1 MATLAELA
9 RTHTTLDDASV
20 DHLQRLVRGWGMLAD
35 LCFGDL
41 VLLADSSGSSFVVLG
56 QMRPSTSQTLHHDDL
71 VGRIVPEAERPVVA
85 RAFRSGEIV
94 EGEVALGELAD
105 RVRMQGVPVRMDG
118 QVIAVM
124 TREAPL
130 ERDASAG
137 CARTRLRRHLR
148 AFRPDDR
155 AGRVPLRHRR

>member
-9 RTHTTLDDASV
+9 RAHTSLDDDAM

-41 VLLADSSGSSFVVLG
+41 VLLAATSADFVVLG

-71 VGRIVPEAERPVVA
+71 VGKIITEAERPVVG

-105 RVRMQGVPVRMDG
+105 RVRMQGIPVRRNGD
-118 QVIAVM
+118 VIAVM

-130 ERDASAG
+130 SATRRPGALERVYGDTFERFA
-137 CARTRLRRHLR
+137 
-148 AFRPDDR
+148 
-155 AGRVPLRHRR
+155 